1 MELKYADLAQ
11 AIVAGRGSRRTQSE
25 LATDLGVKQQ
35 SVSRWEAG
43 THRPTV
49 DQIPRLAA
57 ALGREPHELMTLA
70 GYGVPVSAAPAGSIP
85 VDSLDPVSFEHFVA
99 DLVEALHPGAEA
111 RVQGSSGHTQDG
123 TDILAQMPD
132 GTRWSL
138 QCKRVERFGKAN
150 IDEVVARHQVKADRA
165 FLVLSRIASPGALEA
180 MATHKGWT
188 LWDKQYLSQL
198 FRRLPGVDQER
209 LVDLY
214 FRGQRMAL
222 LGRPEAGPWINQ
234 ERFFRPFSGKAS
246 VLTHDWALVGRDA
259 EVRDLLEGLNGP
271 AGSAIALLIGA
282 GGLGKSRL
290 IKEVTDRFT
299 AHHPATRIHF
309 LSPTRDADEKSL
321 DQLGT
326 DDKLLVIDDAHD
338 RDALGLVIEYAAD
351 PRHRARLLVA
361 SRPYAE
367 QRLRNELALS
377 NITDPPSVKLE
388 PLTKAGLTDLI
399 LAVLQEYG
407 GDPAWAESIREA
419 ASDNPL
425 VAAMAAKVV
434 ASEQTVTE
442 LATRTDD
449 VRRTILA
456 RFTKVITGEIGRPA
470 DAMLIRRLLDVLA
483 LIQPFH
489 IDDRSIAELVAASDG
504 TSSGADV
511 TRGLK
516 LLAEGGVIY
525 RRGDLHR
532 LMPDLLGD
540 FLIEESC
547 IGADGKLT
555 DFALTIADAIDARQL
570 TQLMVNLGRLD
581 WRLAG
586 GDPTNSRL
594 LEPLWQRL
602 HAITERYDPRLGAV
616 EAVAYYQPAQALA
629 FVEAQL
635 AVGRQFNEF
644 GTILRRIALSPEY
657 RLEALGLLWELG
669 REDQRETNPHPSHPI
684 RVLTELM
691 DYEPHKPLAFIEE
704 IADFAFSLV
713 DDPRNWIGKVTPLD
727 LLKPLLAGAG
737 IESRTSGRGI
747 TMSQFYVAYER
758 VEPLRRRV
766 IDTALELLQSADP
779 AVARRAALFLDNAV
793 RPPHGAF
800 GSNPPEELLQTFK
813 AEFKETIAR
822 VVKLVATGKLAAT
835 TLIGLVRSLR
845 WYAEYGSGELEAQ
858 VKRLFTRLPSDLDF
872 RLLAGLA
879 DGAEWSF
886 NGQVPFADW
895 SEDREWAS
903 TLAAELVHTFDDAA
917 LADRFF
923 GSLQQL
929 EGAGENPGTS
939 GFLVDR
945 LLAACT
951 SFAHELVRRARA
963 RPEGRVAD
971 FLGYAGGALLDNS
984 PDEGRKLIDELL
996 SAPTDRLR
1004 RSAACSLIGIR
1015 RTPVRED
1022 KALLRQL
1029 LRSTDLA
1036 SIGLTALRSWREI
1049 DDREVI
1055 ALVLTVPF
1063 EREPALLEQV
1073 AMLLRSRQRDLLQL
1087 LSDGDVRLLL
1097 KKMEPLEELDGHWTG
1112 EMLSHLA
1119 RAHSRLLAGFLL
1131 RRAEPSLET
1140 KNGIF
1145 RSLGWDRRQGGL
1157 GFQDSPEAATILAE
1171 SWEWV
1176 RRYENKAR
1184 WTRARAAEL
1193 FAAMFKL
1200 SNPVVVQFWEGR
1212 LDRAQKNELEL
1223 IGDLLR
1229 HAHHRFPLEYPRFI
1243 QQLLDRC
1250 RAVDREVLKDVSEQ
1264 IFTAAITGGWSGTRG
1279 EPMPRDLHAKEQA
1292 TRILSSLS
1300 RLSPA
1305 YDLYRKILKAA
1316 EANIARQIEEGQRL
1330 DRDEE

>member
-1 MELKYADLAQ
+1 MEPKYACLAQ
-11 AIVAGRGSRRTQSE
+11 AIVAGRGCRRTQSE
-25 LATDLGVKQQ
+25 LATELGVKQQ

-70 GYGVPVSAAPAGSIP
+70 GYGVLVSAAPTKPIP
-85 VDSLDPVSFEHFVA
+85 VDSLDPASFEHFVA

-111 RVQGSSGHTQDG
+111 RVQGASGHTQEG

-132 GTRWSL
+132 GKRWSL

-165 FLVLSRIASPGALEA
+165 FLVISRIASPGAMEA
-180 MATHKGWT
+180 MAAHKGWT

-198 FRRLPGVDQER
+198 FRRLPGVEQER
-209 LVDLY
+209 LVDIY

-222 LGRPEAGPWINQ
+222 LGRPEAGPWIDP

-246 VLTHDWALVGRDA
+246 LFTHDWALVGRA
-259 EVRDLLEGLNGP
+259 GEVHHLLEGLDRP
-271 AGSAIALLIGA
+271 LGSAIALLIGA
-282 GGLGKSRL
+282 GGMGKSRL
-290 IKEVTDRFT
+290 IKEVTNWF
-299 AHHPATRIHF
+299 AAQHPDTSIHF

-326 DDKLLVIDDAHD
+326 GDKLLVVDDAHD
-338 RDALGLVIEYAAD
+338 RDALALVIAYAAD
-351 PRHRARLLVA
+351 PRNRARLLIA

-367 QRLRNELALS
+367 QRVRNELALS
-377 NITDPPSVKLE
+377 NITDACSVKLD
-388 PLTKAGLTDLI
+388 PLTKADLTDLI
-399 LAVLQEYG
+399 NTVLLEYG
-407 GDPAWAESIREA
+407 GDLAWAESIREA

-434 ASEQTVTE
+434 ALDRTVTE
-442 LATRTDD
+442 LATSKDD
-449 VRRTILA
+449 VRQTILA
-456 RFTKVITGEIGRPA
+456 KFYNVIIGEIGRPA
-470 DAMLIRRLLDVLA
+470 DASLIRRLLEVLA

-489 IDDRSIAELVAASDG
+489 IDDRRIAELVAASG
-504 TSSGADV
+504 GPFTGADV

-516 LLAEGGVIY
+516 LLADGGVIY

-547 IGADGKLT
+547 IGVDGKLT
-555 DFALTIADAIDARQL
+555 DFAILLADAVDARQL

-602 HAITERYDPRLGAV
+602 HAITERYDPRLAAV

-629 FVEAQL
+629 FVETQL
-635 AVGRQFNEF
+635 GAGRRFEEF
-644 GTILRRIALSPEY
+644 GTILRRIAMAAEHRPD
-657 RLEALGLLWELG
+657 ALGLLWELG
-669 REDQRETNPHPSHPI
+669 REDQRETGPHPSHPV

-691 DYEPHKPLAFIEE
+691 DYDRHKPLAFIEE
-704 IADFAFSLV
+704 IAEFAFSLI
-713 DDPRNWIGKVTPLD
+713 DDPRNWHGKVTPLD

-737 IESRTSGRGI
+737 IESRASGRGI

-766 IDTALELLQSADP
+766 IDIAVELLQSADP
-779 AVARRAALFLDNAV
+779 AVARQAALFLDNAV
-793 RPPHGAF
+793 RPPHRAF
-800 GSNPPEELLQTFK
+800 GASPPEELLQAFD
-813 AEFKETIAR
+813 AEFSETIAR
-822 VVKLVATGKLAAT
+822 LYGLVATDKLAAT

-845 WYAEYGSGELEAQ
+845 WHAEYGSGKLQAQ
-858 VKRLFTRLPSDLDF
+858 VKRLFARLPFDLGF

-903 TLAAELVHTFDDAA
+903 TLAAELIHTFDDAA

-929 EGAGENPGTS
+929 EEARESPGTS

-945 LLAACT
+945 VLATRT
-951 SFAHELVRRARA
+951 SFAYELVRRARA
-963 RPEGRVAD
+963 NPEGRAAD
-971 FLGYAGGALLDNS
+971 FLGYACGALLDS
-984 PDEGRKLIDELL
+984 APDKGRKLIDDLL
-996 SAPTDRLR
+996 SAPTDKLR
-1004 RSAACSLIGIR
+1004 RSAACGLIGIR
-1015 RTPVRED
+1015 RTPANED

-1036 SIGLTALRSWREI
+1036 STGLMALRTWREI
-1049 DDREVI
+1049 EDREVI
-1055 ALVLTVPF
+1055 GLVLTVPF
-1063 EREPALLEQV
+1063 EREPHLLEQV
-1073 AMLLRSRQRDLLQL
+1073 AMLLRSRQRDLLKL
-1087 LSDGDVRLLL
+1087 LSDGDVRALLG
-1097 KKMEPLEELDGHWTG
+1097 KMEPIEELDGHWTG
-1112 EMLSHLA
+1112 EMLSYLA
-1119 RAHSRLLAGFLL
+1119 KVHSRLLADFLL
-1131 RRAEPSLET
+1131 RRAEPSLEA
-1140 KNGIF
+1140 KHGFF

-1157 GFQDSPEAATILAE
+1157 GFEESPEAATILAE
-1171 SWEWV
+1171 SWDWV
-1176 RRYENKAR
+1176 RRYEDKAR

-1200 SNPVVVQFWEGR
+1200 GNPVVVKFWEGR
-1212 LDRAQKNELEL
+1212 LDRAQKHELEL

-1229 HAHHRFPLEYPRFI
+1229 HAQHRFPLEHPHLI
-1243 QQLLDRC
+1243 QRLLDRC
-1250 RAVDREVLKDVSEQ
+1250 REVGREVLKDVSEQ

-1292 TRILSSLS
+1292 TRILSGLS